1 MSMKTKKDAIVIDG
15 VVDKVLPNTIFS
27 VILEGGHTV
36 TAHISGKMKINY
48 VRLLPGDRVAV
59 ELSPYDL
66 TKGRIIVRYRV

>member
-1 MSMKTKKDAIVIDG
+1 MKTKKDAIVIDG
-15 VVDKVLPNTIFS
+15 VVDKVLPNTVFS

>member
-1 MSMKTKKDAIVIDG
+1 MKTKKDAIVIDG

-66 TKGRIIVRYRV
+66 TKGRIIVRDRV

>member
-1 MSMKTKKDAIVIDG
+1 MKTKKDAIVIDG

>member
-1 MSMKTKKDAIVIDG
+1 MKTKKDAIVIDG
-15 VVDKVLPNTIFS
+15 VVDKVLPNTVFS

-66 TKGRIIVRYRV
+66 TKGRIIVRHRV

>member
-1 MSMKTKKDAIVIDG
+1 MNMKTKKDAIVIDG